1 VLVEGNLLEHNWAD
15 SQNGFAVLFTVR
27 NQDGEAPFSTVEDVT
42 FRGNVVRSSGSAVSV
57 LGRDDARGGQSGQ
70 TRRIL
75 IRDNFFYDIGGARWG
90 GAGTLFQLLEGTAEV
105 TIEHNT
111 AIHSGN
117 VITAEGAPHQAFVFR
132 DNVVAHNQYGII
144 GSGKGVG
151 QPALAAYF
159 PGGVVRRNVLA
170 GGSKDQYPPDN
181 FFPPKLDQVVS
192 VDSPAGVVRLAPQ
205 SPYRRAGTDGR
216 DLGADPEAG
225 KAALGASKK

>member
-1 VLVEGNLLEHNWAD
+1 M
-15 SQNGFAVLFTVR
+15 S
-27 NQDGEAPFSTVEDVT
+27 
-42 FRGNVVRSSGSAVSV
+42 
-57 LGRDDARGGQSGQ
+57 
-70 TRRIL
+70 
-75 IRDNFFYDIGGARWG
+75 
-90 GAGTLFQLLEGTAEV
+90 
-105 TIEHNT
+105 IEHE
-111 AIHSGN
+111 H
-117 VITAEGAPHQAFVFR
+117 AEALQI
-132 DNVVAHNQYGII
+132 VVTRTRQREIVANRVGII

-170 GGSKDQYPPDN
+170 GGSKEQYPPDN

-192 VDSPAGVVRLAPQ
+192 LDAPLGVVRLAPQ